1 MAEDLTYER
10 RLDGLV
16 AIHVLGWHLVFL
28 DLGNVWADSA
38 GGTRRRAISWAPTS
52 DGNNMLAVIEAMQ
65 GRRYRLFLEWF
76 PSRGTTYNMETQ
88 AERPTPLWVAASS
101 RGSSV
106 SGETTDYWRGR
117 ANADTAPMA
126 VVLAAL
132 AALGIEAPAETGG
145 DGSGEER

>member
-16 AIHVLGWHLVFL
+16 AVHVLGWHLVQCE
-28 DLGNVWADSA
+28 LGDYLADSV
-38 GGTRRRAISWAPTS
+38 GEIRRRVISWSPTT

-65 GRRYRLFLEWF
+65 KREFKLLLEWL
-76 PSRGTTYNMETQ
+76 PRRGSYITPGG
-88 AERPTPLWVAASS
+88 AHDRPVPLWSCLFYTGVALHGGPAYVRSQ
-101 RGSSV
+101 
-106 SGETTDYWRGR
+106 

-132 AALGIEAPAETGG
+132 AAFGIEVPADEQ
-145 DGSGEER
+145 S